1 MFTTFTT
8 HGIQQL
14 TLMVNVGKIT
24 RKVVFTVPCVYGNM
38 GKACFTTGDADLIKA
53 MKADPKFGV
62 FYFVKEE
69 VLDAPEETI
78 SEPITKTIEDE
89 LRDPATAVYDE
100 TVTTKGMAV
109 AYIQGNYD
117 DVFTTSTVED
127 MKREAARKWNVIFK
141 NWGK

>member
-1 MFTTFTT
+1 MITTFTT
-8 HGIQQL
+8 HGIHQL
-14 TLMVNVGKIT
+14 TLLFPVNGSMRT
-24 RKVVFTVPCVYGNM
+24 AVFTVPCVYGNM
-38 GKACFTTGDADLIKA
+38 GKACFTTSDAELIKV

-69 VLDAPEETI
+69 ILDAQEEIVAET
-78 SEPITKTIEDE
+78 SVKTIEDE

-117 DVFTTSTVED
+117 GVFTATTVEE